1 MAIVTSASFAKA
13 LWPGVNAWY
22 GQRYDEYPV
31 EYTDLFETSSSE
43 KMYEED
49 VGTSGMGQFHVKPEG
64 SAIEYDSFKQGFTT
78 RYTHTVYALGFIITR
93 EAYEDDQYDVV
104 GKKKAQELAFS
115 ARQTKETVGANVYN
129 RAFNS
134 SFVFGDGQP
143 MIGSANPNVAG
154 GTFSNTPAVAVD
166 ISEASLEQSAIDI
179 AGFTNDRGLKIALL
193 PKSLHIPKE
202 LMFEVTRI
210 LKSEMQVNSAEH
222 NVNALKMMGIIPKV
236 VVNHYFT
243 DTDAW
248 FIRTNLSSVGLRH
261 FERWADRFEMDNDWD
276 TDNAKFKS
284 IGRYSFGVSDKRAI
298 YGSPGA

>member
-1 MAIVTSASFAKA
+1 MAIVTSSSFAKA
-13 LWPGVNAWY
+13 LWPGVNTWY
-22 GQRYDEYPV
+22 GQKYDEYPV
-31 EYTDLFETSSSE
+31 EYTDLFETSSSD
-43 KMYEED
+43 KQWEED
-49 VGTSGMGQFHVKPEG
+49 VGTSGMGQFRIKPEG
-64 SAIEYDSFKQGFTT
+64 SPIEYDNFKQGFTT
-78 RYTHTVYALGFIITR
+78 RYTHLVYALGFIITR

-129 RAFNS
+129 RAFNPS
-134 SFVFGDGQP
+134 YTFGDGQVL
-143 MIGSANPNVAG
+143 IGSGNLNVAG
-154 GTFSNTPAVAVD
+154 GTWSNTPSVAVD
-166 ISEASLEQSAIDI
+166 ISEASLEQAAIDI

-193 PKSLHIPKE
+193 PKTLHIPKE

-222 NVNALKMMGIIPKV
+222 NVNALKMMGIIPEVK
-236 VVNHYFT
+236 VNHYFT

-248 FIRTNLSSVGLRH
+248 FIRTNLASVGLRH
-261 FERWADRFEMDNDWD
+261 FERWGDRFEMDNDWD

-284 IGRYSFGVSDKRAI
+284 IGRYSFGASDKRAI